1 MALNA
6 DFVGR
11 SYPPSEPYL
20 VGREKVREFARAI
33 GVTDPLSFDTEAA
46 RSRGYADVVA
56 PPTYAIRLS
65 LAAVETVA
73 VDPDLG
79 LDYTRVVHGDQRF
92 EYARPIVAGD
102 ELICQVTIDG
112 IRSVA
117 GNDMITAR
125 ADITTTAGERVVTSY
140 SVLVARGTDEES
152 S

>member
-125 ADITTTAGERVVTSY
+125 ADITTTAGEHVVTSY

>member
-1 MALNA
+1 MALNT

-11 SYPPSEPYL
+11 SYPPSVPYL
-20 VGREKVREFARAI
+20 VGREKVREFARAL
-33 GVTDPLSFDTEAA
+33 GVTDPVTTDIEAA
-46 RSRGYADVVA
+46 RARGYADVVA

-65 LAAVETVA
+65 LAAVEKVA
-73 VDPDLG
+73 TDPELG
-79 LDYTRVVHGDQRF
+79 LDYARVVHGDQRF
-92 EYARPIVAGD
+92 EYTRPIVAGD
-102 ELICQVTIDG
+102 ELVCQVTIDG

-125 ADITTTAGERVVTSY
+125 ADITTTAGEHVVTSY